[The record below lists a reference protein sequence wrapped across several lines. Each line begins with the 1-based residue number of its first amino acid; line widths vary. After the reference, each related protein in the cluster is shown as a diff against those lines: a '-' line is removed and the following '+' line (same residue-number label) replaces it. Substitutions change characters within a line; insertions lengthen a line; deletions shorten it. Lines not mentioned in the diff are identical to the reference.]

1 MNPDALAPVGPCAL
15 PPRRGTRSSA
25 PARYSIPAPC
35 EAHVQHPPL
44 PAPLHLSD
52 LVGGV
57 LKALTGAGDAME
69 GRRQVHAVHLVHI
82 LGGNGEDLHRKVARP
97 TSRSD

>member
-1 MNPDALAPVGPCAL
+1 M
-15 PPRRGTRSSA
+15 A
-25 PARYSIPAPC
+25 PARYSIPPSETFVPC
-35 EAHVQHPPL
+35 PAMLRTPCNRLPLALSPPV
-44 PAPLHLSD
+44 HLSD

-57 LKALTGAGDAME
+57 LKALRGAGDAMD

-97 TSRSD
+97 ASLSH